1 MTAATVA
8 TTAMNHDAYFAQYD
22 AGRVPVTVCCC
33 LGLRV
38 DRQCARGCP
47 DAEWRPWFRAN
58 VRLNVIDVRQAVLD
72 AVNATSRPE
81 TREER
86 TRRLTRERV
95 RRHRARKKENKNG
108 Q

>member
-1 MTAATVA
+1 MVRVA
-8 TTAMNHDAYFAQYD
+8 TTAMNHDQYLEQYD
-22 AGRVPVTVCCC
+22 RGEHAVTVCCC
-33 LGLRV
+33 LGLRI
-38 DRQCARGCP
+38 DRACARGCP
-47 DAEWRPWFRAN
+47 DTEWRPWFRAN

-72 AVNATSRPE
+72 AVAATARAE

-95 RRHRARKKENKNG
+95 RRHRARKKENSNG